1 MPRFT
6 YRRLTPDEFR
16 AELRRADIKYRTF
29 SRLTGADIRTVSRWL
44 KGGPGND
51 IPSWVPLVLTLL
63 TLHGGIAR
71 ARLVAA
77 QMIERDEMR
86 QDLGAFPYASRDFTE
101 QEDDDA
107 DT

>member
-6 YRRLTPDEFR
+6 YRRLTPGEFR
-16 AELRRADIKYRTF
+16 AELRRADIKHRTF
-29 SRLTGADIRTVSRWL
+29 ARLTGADIRTVGRWL

-51 IPSWVPLVLTLL
+51 IPPWVPLVLTLL

-71 ARLVAA
+71 ARLVARV
-77 QMIERDEMR
+77 MIERDEMR
-86 QDLGAFPYASRDFTE
+86 PDLGAFPYASHDFTE

-107 DT
+107 DS

>member
-6 YRRLTPDEFR
+6 YRRLTPDELRIELHR
-16 AELRRADIKYRTF
+16 ARISHRTF
-29 SRLTGADIRTVSRWL
+29 ARLTGADIRTVSRWL
-44 KGGPGND
+44 KGGQGND
-51 IPSWVPLVLTLL
+51 IPPWVPLVLTLL

-71 ARLVAA
+71 AKLVARM
-77 QMIERDEMR
+77 MIERDEMR
-86 QDLGAFPYASRDFTE
+86 PDLGAFPYANADFTE

>member
-6 YRRLTPDEFR
+6 YRRITPGEFR
-16 AELRRADIKYRTF
+16 AELRRAGIKHRTF
-29 SRLTGADIRTVSRWL
+29 ARLTGADIRTVGRWL

-51 IPSWVPLVLTLL
+51 IPPWVPLVLTLL
-63 TLHGGIAR
+63 TLHGGMSR

-86 QDLGAFPYASRDFTE
+86 PDLGAFPYASHDFTE
-101 QEDDDA
+101 TEDDDA